1 MKTDDTQRPAIG
13 TETPPRL
20 IALTAWPQHHAWP
33 PMGGLRHL
41 VFHAKANGFDMV
53 IRRVGR
59 RILIDEAAFFAWVE
73 AQNGKGAA

>member
-1 MKTDDTQRPAIG
+1 MTEQHAVTQSQS
-13 TETPPRL
+13 RL
-20 IALTAWPQHHAWP
+20 IPLTEWPQHHAWP

-41 VFHAKANGFDMV
+41 VFHARSNGFNAV